1 MSETGAIAN
10 LGKILGDD
18 YRFAP
23 AVAYLLLSLLVL
35 LFVDKLPSPHDVL
48 FTKFA
53 KVITP
58 FRRVNSFGVPTS
70 HLSFSSFHTGSG
82 VALFNGKSS
91 LAGPHGTTKCDVV
104 DTISARPACCV
115 FPPGRAWIHC
125 GDGSLPHTIVRPR
138 IFTTAHDCRPAF
150 IHSARQSQSQKLETP
165 RLGPE

>member
-35 LFVDKLPSPHDVL
+35 LFVDKLPSPMNSWLLPFNFLHSMLYVHWLAAHDVL

-58 FRRVNSFGVPTS
+58 FRRVNS
-70 HLSFSSFHTGSG
+70 
-82 VALFNGKSS
+82 
-91 LAGPHGTTKCDVV
+91 C
-104 DTISARPACCV
+104 
-115 FPPGRAWIHC
+115 
-125 GDGSLPHTIVRPR
+125 
-138 IFTTAHDCRPAF
+138 
-150 IHSARQSQSQKLETP
+150 
-165 RLGPE
+165 